1 MKALLVVAI
10 AATAVGVITFSM
22 IAFPKSAL
30 TQQSNT
36 SLATKPESPFACD
49 RMALTPEV
57 RKRHFEELGPA
68 LISLRKS
75 VRELPDGFEFE
86 FPKDEKTYQLLT
98 EWAFQERLCCPFF
111 DLDVRMEREGGSLL
125 LRVTGREGV
134 KNFIKADGREW
145 IRQ

>member
-1 MKALLVVAI
+1 MKALIVLAI

-22 IAFPKSAL
+22 IAFPKSPL

-36 SLATKPESPFACD
+36 SLATKRESPFACD

-86 FPKDEKTYQLLT
+86 FPADEKTYQLLT

-111 DLDVRMEREGGSLL
+111 DLDYAKVKSKIGVCGSTYALKL
-125 LRVTGREGV
+125 TS
-134 KNFIKADGREW
+134 DDT
-145 IRQ
+145 

>member
-1 MKALLVVAI
+1 MKALHVVAI
-10 AATAVGVITFSM
+10 AATAVGAIAFSL

-30 TQQSNT
+30 TQQS
-36 SLATKPESPFACD
+36 SASEAMKRASPFACD

-75 VRELPDGFEFE
+75 VRELQDGFEFE
-86 FPKDEKTYQLLT
+86 FPKDEKTYQILT

-111 DLDVRMEREGGSLL
+111 DLDVRMEREGGPLV

-134 KNFIKADGREW
+134 KDFIKVDARKW